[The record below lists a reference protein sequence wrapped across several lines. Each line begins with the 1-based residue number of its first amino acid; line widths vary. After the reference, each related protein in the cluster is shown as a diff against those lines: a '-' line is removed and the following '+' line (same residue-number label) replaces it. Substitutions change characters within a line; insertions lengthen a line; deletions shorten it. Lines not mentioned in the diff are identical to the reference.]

1 MNKLFFASVSSIVLS
16 QAVAVRASDQA
27 CPDSHLANAA
37 KRIHIQILDPT
48 TKLDSVNNELI
59 KPSLIDNE
67 LTGEAA
73 IPSLIDDKL
82 VKQTT
87 NKGQVALTDQQN
99 TQYYGSF
106 LLGSEQQQFTGILD
120 TGSSNIWIP
129 DQRCTTPACQKKTK
143 FDSSK
148 STTFNTE
155 NENLSIQY
163 GTGSM
168 QGYVGYDTVTFGNM
182 SVSNQGFGLA
192 QQLSDDFQYSP
203 FDGIFGLAYRSI
215 ASDQITPWL
224 DNAVTQGLLPKA
236 IFSFYL
242 TNTPASGTGRLILG
256 EPDPDYYQGDITWH
270 PLKPLE
276 TGGPA
281 DFYYNIVFDGID
293 VDYTSIPLTCQY
305 AGTACHAI
313 VDSGT
318 SLIVGPAEDIAN
330 IQNTLDINPDCSNLD
345 QQPDLVFSIDGVKYA
360 VPPRFYVVK
369 QVDWW
374 GQEQCVAGLS
384 QGSENFWIFG
394 DAFMRAFYV
403 VFDKTDS
410 KIGLAT
416 LAKDLKNPQT
426 LRTHH
431 QNQQ

>member
-1 MNKLFFASVSSIVLS
+1 MNRLLFASVSSIVLS
-16 QAVAVRASDQA
+16 QAVAVHADGQA
-27 CPDSHLANAA
+27 CPGTDTANGA
-37 KRIHIQILDPT
+37 KRIHVQILDPT
-48 TKLDSVNNELI
+48 SKPGLADNELI
-59 KPSLIDNE
+59 GQPTS
-67 LTGEAA
+67 
-73 IPSLIDDKL
+73 
-82 VKQTT
+82 
-87 NKGQVALTDQQN
+87 KGQVTLTDQQN
-99 TQYYGSF
+99 TQYYGAF
-106 LLGSEQQQFTGILD
+106 LLGSDQQQFTGILD

-129 DQRCTTPACQKKTK
+129 DQSCTTPACQQKAK
-143 FDSSK
+143 FDSSN
-148 STTFNTE
+148 STTFNTQ
-155 NENLSIQY
+155 NESLSIQY

-168 QGYVGYDTVTFGNM
+168 QGYVGYDTVTFGGI

-192 QQLSDDFQYSP
+192 QYLSDDFQSSP

-224 DNAVTQGLLPKA
+224 DNAVAQGLLPKA

-270 PLKPLE
+270 ALTPLE

-293 VDYTSIPLTCQY
+293 VNATSIPLTCQSE
-305 AGTACHAI
+305 GTCHAI

-318 SLIVGPAEDIAN
+318 SLIVGPAEDVAN
-330 IQNTLDINPDCSNLD
+330 IQNALNLNPDCSNLD
-345 QQPDLVFSIDGVKYA
+345 EQPDLVFTIDGVKYT

-369 QVDWW
+369 HVDWW
-374 GQEQCVAGLS
+374 GQEQCAAGLS
-384 QGSENFWIFG
+384 KSNEDFWIFG

-416 LAKDLKNPQT
+416 LAESLNTPQT
-426 LRTHH
+426 LRTIHSTH
-431 QNQQ
+431 